1 MMHGY
6 IFRHASVSSTHPA
19 KTGITVVLRRITV
32 VLHHFFS
39 SGFPFCHCLWA
50 LTKCRHDIVVATITK
65 EVSTITKKVSHIT
78 KKVTTITKEVATISK
93 EVVTI
98 TNELTTIT
106 KEVATITKLF
116 WVKVYFKPQLLKGSN
131 SSRSLPRLACLLL
144 KFRVQTFFRH
154 ARVSITYPCL
164 SVRR

>member
-1 MMHGY
+1 MASLAPAKLAPASLLLLRFIS

-32 VLHHFFS
+32 VLRRITVVLRHFF

-50 LTKCRHDIVVATITK
+50 LTKCRNDIVVATITK
-65 EVSTITKKVSHIT
+65 EVTTITKKVSPIT

-116 WVKVYFKPQLLKGSN
+116 WAKVF
-131 SSRSLPRLACLLL
+131 SSRSFWKAQIQAEAYPDLLV
-144 KFRVQTFFRH
+144 F
-154 ARVSITYPCL
+154 Y
-164 SVRR
+164 